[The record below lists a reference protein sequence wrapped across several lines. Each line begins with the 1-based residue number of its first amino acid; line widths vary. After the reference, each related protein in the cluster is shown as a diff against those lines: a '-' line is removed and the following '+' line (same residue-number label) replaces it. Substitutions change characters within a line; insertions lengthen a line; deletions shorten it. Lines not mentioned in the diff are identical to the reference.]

1 MTRQKFGISP
11 SSRITQQLDNLVE
24 ECIDLGASRSEI
36 VEAILT
42 AYFNTDEDRT
52 ATTRE
57 LVVRLRQ
64 SRQKEVSVPH
74 KAR

>member
-1 MTRQKFGISP
+1 MTRPKFGISP
-11 SSRITQQLDNLVE
+11 SPRIAQQLDDLVE
-24 ECIDLGASRSEI
+24 ECVDLGASRSEI
-36 VEAILT
+36 VEAVLT

-64 SRQKEVSVPH
+64 SRQEE
-74 KAR
+74 A